1 MLTMAMND
9 RARELFDLRT
19 GFAVLDPADGLA
31 AGLRDWADRG
41 LEVRDEVLSWKPVP
55 FNAAD
60 APADF
65 GDLTGWECAHTVLH
79 LDDFVPVTVSQ
90 EGGEPL
96 IGPDD
101 QRELLRQGIVL
112 AREIGRLAGELAVP
126 QSIRCVISANDTNGT
141 FRFHR
146 IRSGES
152 WHDAD
157 LDKYETDHVVVM
169 DFGV

>member
-9 RARELFDLRT
+9 RARELFDIRT
-19 GFAVLDPADGLA
+19 GFAALDSSGGLA

-41 LEVRDEVLSWKPVP
+41 LEIRGEILAWKPVP
-55 FNAAD
+55 FSAAD

-65 GDLTGWECAHTVLH
+65 GDLTGWESAHTALH
-79 LDDFVPVTVSQ
+79 LDDFVPVTISDSDGQ
-90 EGGEPL
+90 PR

-101 QRELLRQGIVL
+101 QRELLRQGIAL
-112 AREIGRLAGELAVP
+112 AFEIGRLAAELPVP
-126 QSIRCVISANDTNGT
+126 QSIRCVVSANDTNGT

-146 IRSGES
+146 IRAGES

-157 LDKYETDHVVVM
+157 LDSYESDHVVVL
-169 DFGV
+169 DFQV